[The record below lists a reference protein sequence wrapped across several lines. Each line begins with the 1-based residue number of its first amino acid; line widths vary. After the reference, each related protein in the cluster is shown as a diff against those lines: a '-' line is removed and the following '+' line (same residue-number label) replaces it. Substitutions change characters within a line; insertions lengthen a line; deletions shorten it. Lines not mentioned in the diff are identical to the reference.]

1 LVGHVHLTLIMLAAF
16 IAVASPG
23 PAVMAIAGTSMR
35 AGRRTGLVFAS
46 GVTTGSLAW
55 SIGAAAG
62 LSAVMFANAWLI
74 EAVRYCGAAYLLFL
88 AFKSARSAL
97 NPAAVAPQGL
107 AAASAKR
114 AYARGLALHLTNPK
128 AILFFGSLYSFGVPA
143 DATLGDLALIVVAVG
158 IQSAVVL
165 HVYALLFSKP
175 VVVSGYLKLRRW
187 FDGAFA
193 AAFGYAGLKILT
205 AKLQS

>member
-1 LVGHVHLTLIMLAAF
+1 MVGHVHLTLILLAAF

-23 PAVMAIAGTSMR
+23 PAVLAIAGTSIR
-35 AGRRTGLVFAS
+35 AGRRTGLVFAA
-46 GVTTGSLAW
+46 GVVAGSLTW

-62 LSAVMFANAWLI
+62 LSAVMLANAWLI
-74 EAVRYCGAAYLLFL
+74 EIVRYCGAAYLLFL

-97 NPAAVAPQGL
+97 TPGETELPGF
-107 AAASAKR
+107 AAASARR

-143 DATLGDLALIVVAVG
+143 DASLSDLAMIVALVG
-158 IQSAVVL
+158 VQSAIVL
-165 HVYALLFSKP
+165 HGYAVLFSNP
-175 VVVSGYLKLRRW
+175 VVVRGYLKLRRW

-193 AAFGYAGLKILT
+193 LAFGYAGVKILT
-205 AKLQS
+205 AKLQT